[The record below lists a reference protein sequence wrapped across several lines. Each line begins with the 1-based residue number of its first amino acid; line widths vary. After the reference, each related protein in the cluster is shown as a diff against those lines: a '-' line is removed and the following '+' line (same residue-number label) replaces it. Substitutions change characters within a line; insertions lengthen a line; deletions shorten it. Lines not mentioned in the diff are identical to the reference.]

1 MKAFQHIRLAA
12 AASLLGVAGA
22 AHAAVESLPGGPQT
36 WGIYF
41 QDPMSPIA
49 KEQVWLMDM
58 ILWVCV
64 GIGIIVFGAMFY
76 SVVKHRKSKG
86 AVPAH
91 FHENT
96 TIEIIW
102 TVVPVLIVIAILIPT
117 TRTVIAQENKT
128 DSFMTVKATA
138 AQWKWGYDYMAG
150 PGKGISFWSTLTTP
164 YSESYE
170 GKDLPNNF
178 MLAVDNEL
186 VVPVDKKI
194 KIVTTSDDVLHGF
207 YVPAFGIQMDAIPG
221 FVRSTWFKA
230 EKTGTYYGQCA
241 QICGKYHAFMP
252 IVIKVVTMPEY
263 EQWVAQWKKTHPDSV
278 APADG
283 AAPPPSAGQ
292 SST

>member
-1 MKAFQHIRLAA
+1 MNVMNKIRLAA
-12 AASLLGVAGA
+12 ATLALGTMGA
-22 AHAAVESLPGGPQT
+22 AHAAVESLPGGPQVL
-36 WGIYF
+36 GMYF
-41 QDPMSPIA
+41 QNPVTPIA
-49 KEQVWLMDM
+49 KQERFLMDM
-58 ILWVCV
+58 MLWVCL
-64 GIGIIVFGAMFY
+64 GIGIVVFGAMFY
-76 SVVKHRKSKG
+76 SVFKHRKSKG
-86 AVPAH
+86 AVAAH

-96 TIEIIW
+96 TVEIAW
-102 TVVPVLIVIAILIPT
+102 TVIPILIVIAILIPA

-128 DSFMTVKATA
+128 DSFMTIKATG

-164 YSESYE
+164 YSEIYE

-178 MLAVDNEL
+178 VLSVDNEL
-186 VVPVDKKI
+186 VIPVNEKI

-207 YVPAFGIQMDAIPG
+207 YVTAFGVQLDAIPG

-252 IVIKVVTMPEY
+252 IVIKVVTLPEY
-263 EQWVAQWKKTHPDSV
+263 EQWIAQWKKAHPGST

-283 AAPPPSAGQ
+283 AAP